1 MPHTDAVSMSLR
13 AVACAS
19 PATLCAPTLARRRP
33 GESRFARPVATITW
47 LVVAWQKRI
56 AQALS
61 WRAAAAA
68 PRIRK
73 DIEVRAIEERYSK
86 AVDHGD
92 IERLERAFDRREAEG
107 MRTWD
112 WR

>member
-1 MPHTDAVSMSLR
+1 MPHTDAVSMSLHT
-13 AVACAS
+13 VACAS
-19 PATLCAPTLARRRP
+19 PAALCAPTLGRRRR

-47 LVVAWQKRI
+47 WVVAWQRRI
-56 AQALS
+56 ARTLS
-61 WRAAAAA
+61 WRGTPAT
-68 PRIRK
+68 PRVRK
-73 DIEVRAIEERYSK
+73 DIEVRAIEERFAQ

>member
-13 AVACAS
+13 TMACAS
-19 PATLCAPTLARRRP
+19 PATPCTPALGRRRR
-33 GESRFARPVATITW
+33 GESRFARPVATITGW
-47 LVVAWQKRI
+47 VVAWQKRI
-56 AQALS
+56 AQTIS
-61 WRAAAAA
+61 WRSSPAV
-68 PRIRK
+68 PCIRK
-73 DIEVRAIEERYSK
+73 DIEVRAIEERFAQ